1 MSRADESNVFTQQV
15 ITSLQRLN
23 GPRLSPKQC
32 LSQCDVVR
40 FNMHKSK
47 EALYAFSTHR
57 GVHVLLQQMTQTF
70 ISTDLLDSILCCLIC
85 SLQQDQA
92 SSQAIQAEFW
102 ASQGEVSITEAVGF
116 VLAGQADAAAINDSL
131 TDYLKLLAL
140 LGRYNTPEQQLQLLR
155 VSQGV
160 LKQAAQIMQDSAG
173 FQAQLL
179 QMMQQLL
186 QIDDVYHIDGLEVLK
201 GSKLLRTSARAVKNH
216 SQDADVF
223 QHAVALLNMLLTDYR
238 SSSCFD
244 ALVEEVLDSNFALEV
259 EIAVRDAQDQQLV
272 QQGGSKPS
280 QVQLDAAIRALKQ
293 LGGWQAQHR
302 DHMRTDVM
310 QAMEESSDDESIVAD
325 GSQINM
331 AANASSFGS
340 LPVPDK
346 YGSGRDADQDL
357 QKVPTQHGQT
367 KAHRSRGLVSL
378 IKDALRRH

>member
-1 MSRADESNVFTQQV
+1 MYSEEG
-15 ITSLQRLN
+15 ITSL
-23 GPRLSPKQC
+23 S
-32 LSQCDVVR
+32 
-40 FNMHKSK
+40 
-47 EALYAFSTHR
+47 
-57 GVHVLLQQMTQTF
+57 
-70 ISTDLLDSILCCLIC
+70 
-85 SLQQDQA
+85 
-92 SSQAIQAEFW
+92 
-102 ASQGEVSITEAVGF
+102 
-116 VLAGQADAAAINDSL
+116 AGQADAAAINDSL

-140 LGRYNTPEQQLQLLR
+140 LGRYNRPEQHLQLLR

-179 QMMQQLL
+179 QMLQQLL
-186 QIDDVYHIDGLEVLK
+186 QIDAVYQIDGLEVLK

-216 SQDADVF
+216 SQNADVF
-223 QHAVALLNMLLTDYR
+223 QHAVALLNMLLTDYQ

-259 EIAVRDAQDQQLV
+259 EIAVRDGAQDQQTA
-272 QQGGSKPS
+272 QQSGSKPT
-280 QVQLDAAIRALKQ
+280 QVQLDAAVRALKQ

-310 QAMEESSDDESIVAD
+310 QAMEESSDDESTVAD

-340 LPVPDK
+340 LPVPVR
-346 YGSGRDADQDL
+346 YASGHIADQDL
-357 QKVPTQHGQT
+357 QKVPTQQGQT
-367 KAHRSRGLVSL
+367 KVHRSRGLVSL

>member
-1 MSRADESNVFTQQV
+1 MAHVCHQNNVCRNAMLLGSTC
-15 ITSLQRLN
+15 TR
-23 GPRLSPKQC
+23 
-32 LSQCDVVR
+32 VR
-40 FNMHKSK
+40 KHCMRSART
-47 EALYAFSTHR
+47 E
-57 GVHVLLQQMTQTF
+57 
-70 ISTDLLDSILCCLIC
+70 
-85 SLQQDQA
+85 
-92 SSQAIQAEFW
+92 AIQAEFW

>member
-1 MSRADESNVFTQQV
+1 MSRAIEDNTSTQQV
-15 ITSLQRLN
+15 VTSLQRLN

-40 FNMHKSK
+40 FNMHKSQ
-47 EALYAFSTHR
+47 EATYAFSTHK
-57 GVHVLLQQMTQTF
+57 GVQVLLQQMTQTST
-70 ISTDLLDSILCCLIC
+70 STDLLDSILCCLTC

-102 ASQGEVSITEAVGF
+102 ANQGE
-116 VLAGQADAAAINDSL
+116 
-131 TDYLKLLAL
+131 
-140 LGRYNTPEQQLQLLR
+140 
-155 VSQGV
+155 
-160 LKQAAQIMQDSAG
+160 
-173 FQAQLL
+173 AQLL
-179 QMMQQLL
+179 HMLQQLL

-216 SQDADVF
+216 SQNADVF
-223 QHAVALLNMLLTDYR
+223 QHAVALLNMLLTDYQ

-244 ALVEEVLDSNFALEV
+244 ALVEEVLDSNLALEV
-259 EIAVRDAQDQQLV
+259 EIAVRDRTQEQQTAQQS
-272 QQGGSKPS
+272 GKPT

-293 LGGWQAQHR
+293 LAGWQAQHR
-302 DHMRTDVM
+302 DHMRIDVM
-310 QAMEESSDDESIVAD
+310 QAMEESSDDESTVAD

-340 LPVPDK
+340 LPVPDRH
-346 YGSGRDADQDL
+346 GSGHIADQDV
-357 QKVPTQHGQT
+357 QKVPTQQRQA